1 MRRSLTGYAAAAIL
15 MFSAVAQS
23 LPSPALAEDVT
34 VWGQGNI
41 LCSDWNLKNR
51 SDSESRQW
59 VVGFLVGE
67 SAAFGQ
73 DLLKDTNMDAIFKQI
88 DQICAVKVSLTLAK
102 AAQSVSR
109 ELRK

>member
-1 MRRSLTGYAAAAIL
+1 MRRSLAGYAAAAFF
-15 MFSAVAQS
+15 MFGAVAQS

-51 SDSESRQW
+51 YDGENRQW

-73 DLLKDTNMDAIFKQI
+73 DLLKGTNMDAIFKEI
-88 DQICAVKVSLTLAK
+88 DRTCALKVSLTLAE
-102 AAQSVSR
+102 AAKSVSK

>member
-1 MRRSLTGYAAAAIL
+1 MRHSSSGCAVAAFL
-15 MFSAVAQS
+15 LGVVAQS

-41 LCSDWNLKNR
+41 LCSDWNLKDR
-51 SDSESRQW
+51 SDSENRQW
-59 VVGFLVGE
+59 VFGFLVGE

-73 DLLKDTNMDAIFKQI
+73 DLLKDSSADVLFKEI
-88 DQICAVKVSLTLAK
+88 DRVCALKVSLTLAK
-102 AAQSVSR
+102 AAQSVLR